1 MPPSPDHVRA
11 LITEYL
17 ERHPDEGGALAGLL
31 TALDAEDDPTSRST
45 LPGHVTCGGVVL
57 DADGRVLHIAHRASG
72 LLLPPG
78 GHVEATDDSLFAAVL
93 REIREE
99 TGIPA
104 SSLVLTPEYGRTPID
119 VDVHAVPENA
129 AKGEGPHR
137 HYDFRF
143 VFRLA
148 PDAPELALQ
157 EDEVAG
163 AVWLPRDEVR
173 APRLRARLR
182 DAGLDSTI
190 TPVDASVVI
199 HDGRGRYLLQLRD
212 ADKPIWA
219 PGHWDLLGGGR
230 EPQDATLLDTA
241 VRELREE
248 AGLELAHL
256 RPYAVEHV
264 TGTDGTSVPRQVY
277 TGEWDGDP
285 DTLPL
290 TEGQL
295 LAWRDLAQL
304 PYLTMLPSTRGLLER
319 HAAAHAFPAHPT
331 GPPAAGGPRPRQAP
345 VTIGA
350 APPDTE
356 PHIVGVHLV
365 LERDGQVLLGRRH
378 PDSAFAGGMWHV
390 LAGHCAHESATACLV
405 REAKEEAGLLIDAD
419 DLHLVH
425 LAHTVDRPGDLP
437 RMQLFFRAR
446 AWEGTPRVLEPD
458 KTVAW
463 RYWDADRL
471 PDELV
476 PYTRAALEG
485 LRAGRPYTETG
496 WAR

>member
-17 ERHPDEGGALAGLL
+17 ERHPEEGSTLAGLL
-31 TALDAEDDPTSRST
+31 KALDAEDDPTSRST
-45 LPGHVTCGGVVL
+45 LPGHVTCGGIVI
-57 DADGRVLHIAHRASG
+57 DADGRVLHVAHRASG

-78 GHVEATDDSLFAAVL
+78 GHVEATDESLFAAVL
-93 REIREE
+93 REITEE

-104 SSLVLTPEYGRTPID
+104 SSLVLTPEYGRTPLD
-119 VDVHAVPENA
+119 VDVHDVPANP

-148 PDAPELALQ
+148 PDAPDLALQ
-157 EDEVAG
+157 EEEVAG
-163 AVWLPRDEVR
+163 AVWLPQGEVR
-173 APRLRARLR
+173 SPTLRARLR
-182 DAGLDSTI
+182 DADLDGTV

-199 HDGRGRYLLQLRD
+199 HDGRGRYLVHLRD
-212 ADKPIWA
+212 ANKPIWA

-248 AGLELAHL
+248 AGLELDRL

-264 TGTDGTSVPRQVY
+264 TGTDGTSVPVQVY
-277 TGEWDGDP
+277 TGEWDGEP
-285 DTLPL
+285 DALPL

-319 HAAAHAFPAHPT
+319 HAAAHASPVRPTPAHPAD
-331 GPPAAGGPRPRQAP
+331 GPRRRPAAA
-345 VTIGA
+345 TTGA

-378 PDSAFAGGMWHV
+378 PDSAYAGGMWHV
-390 LAGHCAHESATACLV
+390 LAGHCARESATACLV
-405 REAKEEAGLLIDAD
+405 REAKEEAGLLVDPD
-419 DLHLVH
+419 GLDLVHLVH
-425 LAHTVDRPGDLP
+425 MVDRPGELP
-437 RMQLFFRAR
+437 RVQLFFRAR

-471 PDELV
+471 PAELV
-476 PYTRAALEG
+476 PYTRAALG
-485 LRAGRPYTETG
+485 GIRAGRPYTETG
-496 WAR
+496 WSR